1 MPQSG
6 PSGRRVRITKAE
18 SEREAKRQEYL
29 LMLDTPT
36 QALKPGG
43 ANELASVAGVP
54 GRPEKPGQGLQLWA
68 KGVLFAEPI
77 AVVMR
82 DAVTPE
88 TAERL
93 LGIDRRSLARSIH
106 AGYLPAIKLGTGTVP
121 FLVRLRDVVQ
131 WVRSIERS
139 SRVRPGNRLK
149 GQRDPNTGYIGF
161 EPWLVERLRHHYPDQ
176 VLAHEQASV
185 TPYAGR
191 VRPVS
196 RGGRPQKM
204 VAVEPNPPGDAES
217 GADEKSAP
225 AGADHAPAGAPVGAL
240 VGSAVAGITE
250 EDRYRLPKWHPLWLR
265 RPEAEAPA
273 RTRPRR

>member
-1 MPQSG
+1 MP
-6 PSGRRVRITKAE
+6 PSKAE
-18 SEREAKRQEYL
+18 SEREARRREYL

-54 GRPEKPGQGLQLWA
+54 GRPERPGQGLQLWA
-68 KGVLFAEPI
+68 KGILFAEPI

-93 LGIDRRSLARSIH
+93 LGIDRRALARSIK
-106 AGYLPAIKLGTGTVP
+106 AGYVPAIKLGTGTVP

-139 SRVRPGNRLK
+139 SRVRPMNRVK

-161 EPWLVERLRHHYPDQ
+161 EPWLVEHLRHHYPDQ

-185 TPYAGR
+185 TAFASA
-191 VRPVS
+191 VKPVS

-204 VAVEPNPPGDAES
+204 VEVEPNPPDDAES
-217 GADEKSAP
+217 PADEKTAP
-225 AGADHAPAGAPVGAL
+225 ARTDHAQEG
-240 VGSAVAGITE
+240 AVATAPQMQITA

-265 RPEAEAPA
+265 RPGEAASA
-273 RTRPRR
+273 RIRPRR

>member
-1 MPQSG
+1 MP
-6 PSGRRVRITKAE
+6 PSKTEV
-18 SEREAKRQEYL
+18 EREARRREYL

-54 GRPEKPGQGLQLWA
+54 GRPERPGQGLQLWA
-68 KGVLFAEPI
+68 KGILFAEPV

-93 LGIDRRSLARSIH
+93 LGVDRRALARSIK
-106 AGYLPAIKLGTGTVP
+106 AGYVPAIKLGTGTVP

-131 WVRSIERS
+131 WVRSVERS
-139 SRVRPGNRLK
+139 SRVRPMNRVK

-161 EPWLVERLRHHYPDQ
+161 EPWLVEHLRHHYPDQ

-185 TPYAGR
+185 TAYASA
-191 VRPVS
+191 VKPVS

-204 VAVEPNPPGDAES
+204 VEVEPNPPEENQP
-217 GADEKSAP
+217 DEKTAP
-225 AGADHAPAGAPVGAL
+225 VDPDHAPTGAILAAPAT
-240 VGSAVAGITE
+240 AAPQAPQVAQVQITA

-265 RPEAEAPA
+265 RPGEAASA
-273 RTRPRR
+273 RIRPRR